1 MADITLESF
10 DSKAVNESE
19 LEANRLDIKKADSNE
34 LEDNV
39 LTSDVSKVES
49 EYEKYLKG
57 DEIKGDRAGKFD
69 INPNGWAD
77 KMK

>member
-10 DSKAVNESE
+10 ENKAVNESE

-49 EYEKYLKG
+49 DYEKYLKG

-69 INPNGWAD
+69 INPTGWAD